1 MAEATAPASDTIK
14 TSPEAGE
21 AAPDEN
27 KAAPKK
33 SKASGRSMFGSA
45 RGRSAKKE
53 AARRPQVTRTFL
65 SPEEA
70 AHWFVGDLLEVS
82 GFVRPHMRHRS
93 GYSHYRPV
101 LTKPDPWY
109 FAGLVAL
116 EAYKIIDLFPAQ
128 KADALSRE
136 VLAQADAASARH
148 ELRLSHLVQGVMGR
162 LGIGAILLKA
172 TVPDILIA
180 KVMRLLIGSPRAA
193 VRLIPTRDA
202 HQKVTSALKLGQP
215 VWWKMFVRR
224 YDVRLKNEPIPRPKL
239 VPVPAPTGELEAP
252 ERADTPA
259 VA

>member
-1 MAEATAPASDTIK
+1 MAEGD
-14 TSPEAGE
+14 SPSTDAETTEAG
-21 AAPDEN
+21 
-27 KAAPKK
+27 KATPELRKP
-33 SKASGRSMFGSA
+33 SGRSMFNKP
-45 RGRSAKKE
+45 RGKRTKKE
-53 AARRPQVTRTFL
+53 VTSRPQVTRTFL
-65 SPEEA
+65 YPEEA

-116 EAYKIIDLFPAQ
+116 EACKIIDLFPAE
-128 KADALSRE
+128 KADALLRE

-148 ELRLSHLVQGVMGR
+148 EVRVSHLVQGVMGR

-180 KVMRLLIGSPRAA
+180 KVMRLLLGSPRAA

-202 HQKVTSALKLGQP
+202 HEQVTSALKLGQP

-224 YDVRLKNEPIPRPKL
+224 FDIRLLGEPFPQPKL
-239 VPVPAPTGELEAP
+239 RPIAESAEAP
-252 ERADTPA
+252 GEAPDEAPA
-259 VA
+259 AA